1 MQKFH
6 LVWDESRYALGI
18 PSIDGEHRGLVN
30 LVNELAD
37 TVANGCDCEKAR
49 QKMEKILDFASDHFA
64 REETLMRMHGFPGLE
79 QHVAEHEKL
88 LREAGNLIETLSP
101 ERANRALLVTAFFTD
116 FIENHIQHQDR
127 ALSQFLE
134 ERGIKED

>member
-30 LVNELAD
+30 LVNELAEA
-37 TVANGCDCEKAR
+37 VSRGCDCEQAR
-49 QKMEKILDFASDHFA
+49 QKMEKVLDFAAQHFM
-64 REETLMRMHGFPGLE
+64 REEALMRRHSFPGVE

-88 LREAGNLIETLSP
+88 LREAGNLIETLCP
-101 ERANRALLVTAFFTD
+101 ERSNRALLITAFFTD
-116 FIENHIQHQDR
+116 FIENHIQHEDR
-127 ALSQFLE
+127 AISQFFE
-134 ERGIKED
+134 ERGIKAD